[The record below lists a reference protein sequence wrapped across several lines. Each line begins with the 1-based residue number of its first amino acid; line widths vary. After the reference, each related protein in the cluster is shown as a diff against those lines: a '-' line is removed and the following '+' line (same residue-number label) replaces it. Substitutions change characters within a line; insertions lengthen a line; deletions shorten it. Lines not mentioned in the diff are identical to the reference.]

1 MKISLENGA
10 GTILEYIV
18 LVSRAHSKYAGGKLG
33 LDVSSIGFFSKRF
46 YVLFLFFPPNSMA
59 KYFDLR

>member
-46 YVLFLFFPPNSMA
+46 
-59 KYFDLR
+59 

>member
-33 LDVSSIGFFSKRF
+33 LDVSSIGFFLKKIL
-46 YVLFLFFPPNSMA
+46 LFLFFPPNSMA